1 MSERRAPFLYGR
13 GSRDLRMRG
22 QKIIRE
28 IREIRAQFYFYERKI
43 SIFVPVS
50 KAIERSGL

>member
-1 MSERRAPFLYGR
+1 MSERCAPFLYGR

-50 KAIERSGL
+50 KANE

>member
-50 KAIERSGL
+50 EANE